1 MEVQEDESE
10 IQNNVLRRLYRI
22 LTRPVPDMIDEKEL
36 AAKGLTAGAGK
47 LLRRKTT
54 VSNKVMPAETEHLD
68 SATRTDTETVK
79 EEAKKTDKKDKKGL
93 YSVLQKS
100 LFHPSQRIRDILM
113 SITNICEECQ
123 LSNFA

>member
-1 MEVQEDESE
+1 
-10 IQNNVLRRLYRI
+10 
-22 LTRPVPDMIDEKEL
+22 
-36 AAKGLTAGAGK
+36 
-47 LLRRKTT
+47 
-54 VSNKVMPAETEHLD
+54 MPAETEHLD

-79 EEAKKTDKKDKKGL
+79 EEAKKTDKKVKKGL

-123 LSNFA
+123 LSNFAQDQDDMKILFENVSSNFLELVNESFVTTAYTKKI